1 MNKIMKYGLLT
12 LVIVGMLSS
21 CNDLK
26 NAKDNN
32 YPAPQIPEPPVGTEY
47 TIRQLLD
54 TISLDGNPDYNNK
67 DIFKDDCSV
76 YGVVTADETSGN
88 LYKTSFI
95 QEIDT
100 ATGIPYAIELYMKSV
115 TGLRIGD
122 SVRVCLKGATLGAY
136 KGTPQ
141 IQDLNPINVVIL
153 ENCKSIDPE
162 VATIPELTFPPQ
174 VLTNRHICQFVRLEN
189 VQFVAADTTKNW
201 AEENDY
207 GERTLEQFVQI
218 DSVTWNKVG
227 EIMVRTSNYA
237 AFGNKPL
244 PTGNGYLSAI
254 LTLYKNT
261 WQLVVRDDNARDV
274 LMDGERH

>member
-32 YPAPQIPEPPVGTEY
+32 YPAPNIPEPPIGT
-47 TIRQLLD
+47 IF
-54 TISLDGNPDYNNK
+54 TISELVEMVTISGDIDYKN
-67 DIFKDDCSV
+67 DTIFKDDCSI
-76 YGVVTADETSGN
+76 YGIITDDETSGN
-88 LYKTSFI
+88 LYKASFI
-95 QEIDT
+95 QER
-100 ATGIPYAIELYMKSV
+100 ATGKAIELYMKSV

-141 IQDLNPINVVIL
+141 IQDLSPLNVVIL
-153 ENCKSIDPE
+153 DNCKYIEPE
-162 VATIPELTFPPQ
+162 VTLITDVIAQ
-174 VLTNRHICQFVRLEN
+174 NKICQLVRLDN
-189 VQFVAADTTKNW
+189 VQFIAADTTKNW
-201 AEENDY
+201 AEEKDY
-207 GERTLEQFVQI
+207 GERTLEQFIKI
-218 DSVTWNKVG
+218 DSLTWNLVDKT
-227 EIMVRTSNYA
+227 IMVRTSNYA

-244 PTGNGYLSAI
+244 PTGNGYLTA
-254 LTLYKNT
+254 LVTRYKDT

-274 LMDGERH
+274 LMNGERH